1 MKTKGNCA
9 LPSRTFYIEGE
20 SLFSY
25 LLRTAENNG
34 VTLILLMNMIRKN
47 EKYLLHA
54 GDIRRIDYYPE
65 SVFNIEK
72 LSKLTGISQSDVN
85 KGSFTNV
92 VNTFGYSTNGEQAR
106 FTNDMIRATLHFCPQ
121 CLKENRGYDL
131 LWKVEGIDSCQ
142 KHNQRL
148 VNKCSYCNHRINYNE
163 ITSLRRCP
171 HCDQLL
177 TDIPAEPTHE
187 GNSIARQKSVR
198 TNMNQLIYGD
208 KLHFEVQSLAQKLL
222 FLLNDSQSMYH
233 PEIVKKSLDGY
244 TLAHL
249 LQYARNTIK
258 AKKIL
263 KLNFVFNVLYKNKV
277 CINDLY
283 KMKIPPEFLESL
295 LKDTSTQWTR
305 GHMCIAP
312 WCKQKDQPGSLVSTN
327 TKHTHKSGKGLS
339 HYLICKECFCE
350 YAFNQE
356 KKLIERTSFIAVYDV
371 LTKRDISNMSWLD
384 KKKCFFMNKERIRR
398 GVAYFNVRQILLEK
412 TAKAQYEVNELL
424 LEMFISALKQGQ
436 DIAQIRFWP
445 KWNGYGQYL
454 LHRYHP
460 AVMRELF
467 NRRYNKEKMIFSDHT
482 FEHEVQF
489 ICEQLIVLDISITL
503 PNVSKELGISTST
516 LYKRGGARVVHNH
529 KEIQLK
535 RRREHLF
542 LNISKKAIS
551 YIGECSE
558 HVYSQKL
565 YAFLGIRHGYLKK
578 VIPELVEQIEEWRE
592 ERNSEIQ
599 RSGDL
604 VFSINIPD
612 Y

>member
-34 VTLILLMNMIRKN
+34 ITVTLLMNMFRKN

-72 LSKLTGISQSDVN
+72 LSRFTGISQSDVN
-85 KGSFTNV
+85 KASFTNV
-92 VNTFGYSTNGEQAR
+92 VNIFGYSANGEQAR
-106 FTNDMIRATLHFCPQ
+106 FTNDMIRETLHFCSQ
-121 CLKENRGYDL
+121 CLKEDRGYDL
-131 LWKVEGIDSCQ
+131 LWKVEGIDSCCR
-142 KHNQRL
+142 HNERL
-148 VNKCSYCNHRINYNE
+148 VTKCSYCNHRIAYKE
-163 ITSLRRCP
+163 ITRLRQCP

-177 TDIPAEPTHE
+177 ANILAEPTLKE
-187 GNSIARQKSVR
+187 NSIARQKSVR
-198 TNMNQLIYGD
+198 INMNQLIYGD
-208 KLHFEVQSLAQKLL
+208 NLYFEVQSLSQKLL
-222 FLLNDSQSMYH
+222 FLLNNSQSVYH

-263 KLNFVFNVLYKNKV
+263 KLNFVFNVLYKKNLF
-277 CINDLY
+277 INDLH

-295 LKDTSTQWTR
+295 LKGTSTRWAR
-305 GHMCIAP
+305 EHMCIAP
-312 WCKQKDQPGSLVSTN
+312 WCKQKGQPGSLVSTN
-327 TKHTHKSGKGLS
+327 TKHTQKSGKSLS
-339 HYLICKECFCE
+339 HYLVCKECFCE
-350 YAFNQE
+350 YAFDQE
-356 KKLIERTSFIAVYDV
+356 KKLIERTNFIGVYDI
-371 LTKRDISNMSWLD
+371 LTKRDISNMTWLE
-384 KKKCFFMNKERIRR
+384 KKKCFLMNKERIRR
-398 GVAYFNVRQILLEK
+398 GVAYFNVRKILLEK
-412 TAKAQYEVNELL
+412 TAKAGYEVNELL
-424 LEMFISALKQGQ
+424 LEMFISALKQGL

-467 NRRYNKEKMIFSDHT
+467 NKRYNKERVILSDHT
-482 FEHEVQF
+482 FEHEVQY
-489 ICEQLIVLDISITL
+489 ICGQLIVLDISITL
-503 PNVSKELGISTST
+503 PNVSKKLGISTST

-529 KEIQLK
+529 KEIQSK
-535 RRREHLF
+535 QRREHLF
-542 LNISKKAIS
+542 LHISKKAIS
-551 YIGECSE
+551 YIGESSE

-592 ERNSEIQ
+592 ERNKEI
-599 RSGDL
+599 
-604 VFSINIPD
+604 
-612 Y
+612 